1 MTIRHM
7 KIFVAVYQTGN
18 MTRAAEI
25 LHLSQPVVSRI
36 ILELERYYGVQLFER
51 INQRISVTEAG
62 KQFYAYALHIID
74 SFDQME
80 KGLRNWDELGV
91 IRVGASVT
99 LGSMLLPKVLKKF
112 QTDHAGI
119 TVRATVTNGTKL
131 QRMLENNELDLA
143 LIEGTVTAENLLSEA
158 FAEDRL
164 ILLLPTESELLAR
177 ESVCLADLQGY
188 PLLLRENES
197 VSRILLNHVFALH
210 GLPLEPFM
218 ESVSVHA
225 IIQGIHEGLGISF
238 LPERLVRHSIES
250 GFIATRP
257 VADESFLRKNY
268 IVRHKNKLLSA
279 SAKDFIA
286 LCRCMAKESA
296 CPCCTGSEQG

>member
-18 MTRAAEI
+18 ITRAAEK
-25 LHLSQPVVSRI
+25 LYMTQPVVTRTI
-36 ILELERYYGVQLFER
+36 QELERYYGVQLFER

-99 LGSMLLPKVLKKF
+99 LGSMLLPKVLKEF
-112 QTDHAGI
+112 QTVHTGL
-119 TVRATVTNGTKL
+119 TVRATVSNGTKL
-131 QRMLENNELDLA
+131 QSMLENNELDFA
-143 LIEGTVTAENLLSEA
+143 LIEGGVAAENLVAEE
-158 FAEDRL
+158 FTEDRL
-164 ILLLPTESELLAR
+164 VLLLPVDSELLDR
-177 ESVCLADLQGY
+177 EELYLSDLVNY

-210 GLPLEPFM
+210 GLPLNPFM

-225 IIQGIHEGLGISF
+225 IVQGVHEGLGISF
-238 LPERLVRHSIES
+238 LPECLIRHSIES

-268 IVRHKNKLLSA
+268 IVRHKNKLLTA
-279 SAKDFIA
+279 SAKDFIS
-286 LCRCMAKESA
+286 LCRSA
-296 CPCCTGSEQG
+296 VKSLE